1 MKALTGLKLLEKK
14 GAKLLILVP
23 GAGLEPARTLPGP
36 RDFKSILTLTQQRP
50 RESNQRQFSDL
61 LTDVCSR
68 LFVPFGGL
76 GTDRAQCFS
85 TAMGSNSFQNGATPG

>member
-36 RDFKSILTLTQQRP
+36 RDFKSG
-50 RESNQRQFSDL
+50 
-61 LTDVCSR
+61 V
-68 LFVPFGGL
+68 
-76 GTDRAQCFS
+76 A
-85 TAMGSNSFQNGATPG
+85 